1 MKKNFFIFIL
11 ITACSSTDNGAYT
24 KSTSVQN
31 QLTAS
36 LKSPWLQVD
45 DEGSDL
51 ALNNKSTK
59 SFFLFNSACRKFESS
74 NLSVLT
80 NSMLTGIDNVDYISK
95 EKATHQGR
103 DANLVI
109 AKGSIDGVQR
119 FFRIMTTQKNNCIYD
134 FALISTNISNLTKDT
149 LDFNKFIQLLQLN

>member
-1 MKKNFFIFIL
+1 MKKLFFVFLL

-24 KSTSVQN
+24 KSTSVQD
-31 QLTAS
+31 QLTAT
-36 LKSPWLQVD
+36 LKTPWVPVN

-51 ALNNKSTK
+51 ALNNTSTN
-59 SFFLFNSACRKFESS
+59 SYFLFNSACRKFESS

-95 EKATHQGR
+95 EKTSHQGR

-109 AKGSIDGVQR
+109 AKGSMDGVER

-134 FALISTNISNLTKDT
+134 FALISTTMASLTKDT
-149 LDFNKFIQLLQLN
+149 PDFNKFIQQLQLN